1 MGALLGFLD
10 RAMQSLPT
18 WLAAWAAALAV
29 VVFVAQQFWAGAWR
43 ISERNRKQDEMTEK
57 LEKLESKVGTI
68 DEMQDAHAL
77 SIGLLTQQGARTEE
91 QLDTIYKAVL
101 AIPQQ
106 IAKGR
111 NH

>member
-1 MGALLGFLD
+1 MSALLGFLD

-18 WLAAWAAALAV
+18 WLAAWVAALAV
-29 VVFVAQQFWAGAWR
+29 IVFVAQQFWAGAWR
-43 ISERNRKQDEMTEK
+43 ISERNRKQDEMEK
-57 LEKLESKVGTI
+57 ELEAVKVGLRVL
-68 DEMQDAHAL
+68 DEAHDGMAL
-77 SIGLLTQQGARTEE
+77 QVGLLTQQGARTEE